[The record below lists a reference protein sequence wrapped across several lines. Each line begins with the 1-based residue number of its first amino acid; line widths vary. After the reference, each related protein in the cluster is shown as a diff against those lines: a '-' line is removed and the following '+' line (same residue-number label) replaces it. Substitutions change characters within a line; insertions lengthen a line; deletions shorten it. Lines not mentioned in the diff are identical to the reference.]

1 MAIWIWIAVISI
13 SMALEFATAQGVA
26 VWSAC
31 AGVVSLVL
39 AICKV
44 DYGWQIGAFLIVD
57 IVLVL
62 FVRKYTRAFFSRL
75 HGRNLAHNTPKQK
88 TNIKKGSK

>member
-39 AICKV
+39 VICEV

-75 HGRNLAHNTPKQK
+75 HGTKPSTQHTETENK
-88 TNIKKGSK
+88 IK

>member
-1 MAIWIWIAVISI
+1 MALWIWIAVISI
-13 SMALEFATAQGVA
+13 SLALEFATAQGVA

-44 DYGWQIGAFLIVD
+44 DYGWQIGAFLVVD

-62 FVRKYTRAFFSRL
+62 FVRKYTRTFFSRL
-75 HGRNLAHNTPKQK
+75 HG
-88 TNIKKGSK
+88 SKSSNKPTETDSKSK